1 MGGLNLPL
9 LSTLHKRLQV
19 SHQTQL
25 LTSQD
30 SCVRHMA
37 EKGLQKDLSLSRSK
51 FTASKVVREVM
62 MVDPNA
68 TRRKLMT
75 AAKTLVQDDDHQDM
89 LSELQ
94 QLDKQGH
101 MSRCSAPEGAQ
112 VWAKAVQMLMDEHF
126 KFALN
131 SFVDTLVYHVG
142 LT

>member
-19 SHQTQL
+19 SRL

-68 TRRKLMT
+68 TRRLMT

-112 VWAKAVQMLMDEHF
+112 VWAKAVQMLMDENF